1 MTDLQTTTG
10 ETLTAFAAEYGFSFD
25 DFQRAGCLHLE
36 SGSGVLVAAPTG
48 AGKTVVGEFAV
59 YLGLQQRRKCFYTTP
74 IKALSNQKYLD
85 LVRRHGSQ
93 RVGLLTGDSS
103 INSEAPIVVMTTE
116 VLRNMIYA
124 RSSTLDNLG
133 YVVLDEVHYLADRY
147 RGAVWE
153 EVIIGLAAS
162 VQVVALSATVSNAEE
177 FGEWLA
183 AVRGQVD
190 VVVSEQRP
198 VPLYQ
203 HVLAGGKLYDLFA
216 ADESSAQAGPSAAA
230 TSQPG
235 VNPALLK
242 IAKQESRSV
251 RDDARRPRGRS
262 GKGKR
267 SVGYGSGR
275 YGGAVHRRNDQDRR
289 GGRGQHDRHRRTD
302 RNPESENADDEP
314 RGAEDR
320 RDPGRATGGS
330 ASPKADFRNDRGRDR
345 DGGQRDRPPH
355 DGQRAVR
362 VPSRS
367 QMVQALGRAQLLPAI
382 VFIFSRA
389 GCDGALRQLL
399 GSDVW
404 LTDESER
411 DELAEIAQRHTAGL
425 SRADRRALGYDRFS
439 DALVR
444 GIAAHH
450 AGMLPALKECVEEAF
465 VKGLVKIVFATETL
479 ALGINMPARSVV
491 LEKLVKYNGESHADI
506 TPGEYTQLT
515 GRAGRRGI
523 DVEGHAVVVW
533 QPGLDPRAVAGLA
546 SKRTYP
552 LKSSFAPTYNMAVN
566 LIGSVGRVRARS
578 LLEQSFAQFQSDRA
592 VVGLARQVE
601 RNNDEIARLENAA
614 ACDRGDFMEYARIQE
629 RIGQVE
635 SESAKRRSIDRSEEV
650 LHVLQQLN
658 RGDVIKVPAGRSAGW
673 VVVIN
678 PGVQGRRTHPQPQVE
693 TAQGQVRRLGTNDFP
708 SPPMVAGRMKI
719 PKHFHAKDKSSVRNL
734 RAALESKLASLD
746 PDQLS
751 TQPQQMD
758 TGSQRRIAQ
767 LHTELEHHPCHD
779 CPDETVHMRPA
790 QQALRLESENDR
802 ARTKMQRRTSTIANQ
817 FDKICQ
823 VLTVFGYLSNNI
835 EQGLGADGTDS
846 ADSGS
851 RTAPSAKAPQP
862 DEKSTAVTRP
872 EASPSDDANLGN
884 MVTAPGHSLAR
895 IYTELDLVSSEC
907 IRAGIFDELGVAQLA
922 AVLSTLVY
930 ESRRTDHSRSRPQ
943 LPDAACAQA
952 MEGVRKLRRE
962 VSLAERDAR
971 LDRSPEPDIGFA
983 QAAFDWAAG
992 RPLSD
997 VLFSNGLTAGDFVR
1011 WVRQVIDFAGQV
1023 AEAAGPG
1030 QLRLTARRVA
1040 GAMRRGVVD
1049 FDPEQ
1054 QDTRPDPYIADDR

>member
-1 MTDLQTTTG
+1 MQTTTG
-10 ETLTAFAAEYGFSFD
+10 ETLAAFAAEYGFSFD

-36 SGSGVLVAAPTG
+36 SGSGVLIAAPTG

-59 YLGLQQRRKCFYTTP
+59 YLGLQQGRKCFYTTP

-124 RSSTLDNLG
+124 QSSTLDNLG

-183 AVRGQVD
+183 AVRGQVN
-190 VVVSEQRP
+190 VVVSEERP

-203 HVLAGGKLYDLFA
+203 HVLVGGKLHDLFA
-216 ADESSAQAGPSAAA
+216 ADEFFEQAGPSPAAN
-230 TSQPG
+230 SQPG

-267 SVGYGSGR
+267 SAGYGSGR
-275 YGGAVHRRNDQDRR
+275 YGGAVHRRNYQDRR
-289 GGRGQHDRHRRTD
+289 GGSGRSDQDRRTGRSQEPEGAD
-302 RNPESENADDEP
+302 AADAARGEAEYRRNH
-314 RGAEDR
+314 
-320 RDPGRATGGS
+320 GREREFAG
-330 ASPKADFRNDRGRDR
+330 DRGRGR
-345 DGGQRDRPPH
+345 DGRQRDRHPT

-362 VPSRS
+362 VPSRY

-399 GSDVW
+399 GSDLW
-404 LTDESER
+404 LTDASER
-411 DELAEIAQRHTAGL
+411 GELAEIADRHTAGL
-425 SRADRRALGYDRFS
+425 SRADRRALGYDRFR

-552 LKSSFAPTYNMAVN
+552 LKSSFAPTYNMAAN
-566 LIGSVGRVRARS
+566 LIGSVGRIRARS
-578 LLEQSFAQFQSDRA
+578 LLEQSFAQFQSDRS

-601 RNNDEIARLENAA
+601 QNNAEIARLESAA
-614 ACDRGDFMEYARIQE
+614 ACDRGNFTEYARIHDSIG
-629 RIGQVE
+629 RIE
-635 SESAKRRSIDRSEEV
+635 SESAKRRSIDRSEEA
-650 LHVLQQLN
+650 LLALQRLN
-658 RGDVIKVPAGRSAGW
+658 RGDVIKVPSGRSAGW
-673 VVVIN
+673 VVVLN
-678 PGVQGRRTHPQPQVE
+678 PGVQGRRSHPQPQVE
-693 TAQGQVRRLGTNDFP
+693 TPEGQIRRLGMNDFG
-708 SPPMVAGRMKI
+708 SPPVVAGRMKI

-734 RAALESKLASLD
+734 RAALQSKLAGLD
-746 PDQLS
+746 PDQLHM
-751 TQPQQMD
+751 QPQQMD
-758 TGSQRRIAQ
+758 TESQRRVAQ
-767 LHTELEHHPCHD
+767 LRTELEHHPCHD
-779 CPDETVHMRPA
+779 CPDEPAHMRPA

-802 ARTKMQRRTSTIANQ
+802 ARAKMQRRTSTIAKQ

-823 VLTVFGYLSNNI
+823 VLTMFGYLSNNI
-835 EQGLGADGTDS
+835 EPDADAQLTGESGAEAGQDG
-846 ADSGS
+846 
-851 RTAPSAKAPQP
+851 
-862 DEKSTAVTRP
+862 
-872 EASPSDDANLGN
+872 DAHLGN
-884 MVTAPGHSLAR
+884 TVTAQGHSLAR
-895 IYTELDLVSSEC
+895 IYTELDLVTSEC
-907 IRAGIFDELGVAQLA
+907 IRAGIFDELGAAQLA

-930 ESRRTDHSRSRPQ
+930 ESRRTDHGRFRPQ
-943 LPDAACAQA
+943 MPDAACARA
-952 MEGVRKLRRE
+952 MEGVRKLRRD

-992 RPLSD
+992 QPLAD
-997 VLFSNGLTAGDFVR
+997 VLFENGLTAGDFVR

-1023 AEAAGPG
+1023 AQAAGPG
-1030 QLRLTARRVA
+1030 QLRLTARRVV

-1054 QDTRPDPYIADDR
+1054 QDTSPDPYIADDR